1 MYKAIGGMY
10 KVCSFKVREDKKFLL
25 FHNFVVS
32 RKGKMRRPL
41 FETIIW
47 HLYSCTAYKRNS
59 GELKIQVILIHDEHD
74 SLVCI
79 YACALYVVVNIYL
92 NRIYY
97 LLLRMIQA
105 AEAGDVAG
113 VTKSLY
119 AGEDVN
125 QKTVVSVL
133 SVATFNYAPT
143 LH

>member
-1 MYKAIGGMY
+1 MLIL
-10 KVCSFKVREDKKFLL
+10 SINSKFSHIHPTR
-25 FHNFVVS
+25 F
-32 RKGKMRRPL
+32 
-41 FETIIW
+41 FETITVNNW
-47 HLYSCTAYKRNS
+47 HSYSCIACKANS
-59 GELKIQVILIHDEHD
+59 GELKIQVILIHDEHG